1 MRRTKLRIT
10 LLALLGAIIATAL
23 GVTIWSNAS
32 ITVNASKSDPAVVLA
47 NEIGD
52 GDINYSEGYVGV
64 RGTRIHYVTAG
75 EGEPIIF
82 VHGFPSYWF
91 TMFGLMEAFK
101 SDYQVIAIDGL
112 GTGRSDAPSEVE
124 AYEIKNLIQAINLVV
139 SELELEH
146 VHLVGHDW
154 GVALTVGYAQANP
167 DKVNTVTAMS
177 ALPHNIVL
185 SRVSN
190 DAKHRELFSYTDQF
204 ARANPF
210 LIFALGIKDELFQS
224 IYQPFTDRGL
234 LSAEQADRLYKD
246 IGNPRRLN
254 RFIHWYR
261 ANFPNPDE
269 IEESDFWPER
279 AARLTVPAVFIYGS
293 EDPVVTDPLVADFVA
308 LSDTLEVIVFEGVG
322 HRPHFERRDDV
333 EVIIRSLIE
342 NLE

>member
-1 MRRTKLRIT
+1 M
-10 LLALLGAIIATAL
+10 G
-23 GVTIWSNAS
+23 
-32 ITVNASKSDPAVVLA
+32 
-47 NEIGD
+47 E
-52 GDINYSEGYVGV
+52 GDIAYTEGYAGV

-75 EGEPIIF
+75 EGDPIIF

-112 GTGRSDAPSEVE
+112 GTGRSDAPGEVD
-124 AYEIKNLIQAINLVV
+124 AYKIENLIKAIELVV
-139 SELELEH
+139 TELELDQ

-167 DKVNTVTAMS
+167 DKVKTLTAMS

-185 SRVSN
+185 SRVAT
-190 DAKHRELFSYTDQF
+190 DAEHRELFSYTDQF

-210 LIFALGIKDELFQS
+210 LILVLGMKDELFQS
-224 IYQPFTDRGL
+224 IYQPFVDRGL
-234 LSAEQADRLYKD
+234 LTDTQAQRLYKD
-246 IGNPRRLN
+246 IGKPRRLN

-261 ANFPNPDE
+261 ANFPDPDE

-279 AARLTVPAVFIYGS
+279 SARLTVPAVFIYGS
-293 EDPVVTDPLVADFVA
+293 EDPVVTDPLVADFKA
-308 LSDTLEVIVFEGVG
+308 LSEQLEVVVFDGVG
-322 HRPHFERRDDV
+322 HRPHFERQDDV

-342 NLE
+342 NAE